1 MKKIVIAAVAAA
13 IAVPAAAAPGDSATA
28 NGTATAEIVAPIAIV
43 HDTGAA
49 LDFGL
54 IVPGTAAGTVVV
66 DAAGNGTDGG
76 DATLLP
82 GSTTAADSFTVTG
95 VADAT
100 YSIVTGTGSLTG
112 PGTAMAFST
121 APSAPTG
128 TLTGGTDSFTVG
140 GTLTVG
146 ANQAGGTYTGSYT
159 ATVAYN

>member
-43 HDTGAA
+43 HDGGA

-121 APSAPTG
+121 APSAASG

-140 GTLTVG
+140 GTLAVG